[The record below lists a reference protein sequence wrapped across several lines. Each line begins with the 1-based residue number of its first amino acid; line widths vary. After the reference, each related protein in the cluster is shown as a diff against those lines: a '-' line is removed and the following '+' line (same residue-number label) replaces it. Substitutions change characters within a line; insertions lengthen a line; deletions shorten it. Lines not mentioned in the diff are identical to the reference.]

1 MLRASKAN
9 VKNVKE
15 RDEVPAS
22 PNKVAAQ
29 FDTMVG
35 QGEVKKDNFPV
46 DVVGGT
52 PLKLMEIARGPSE
65 ENEDEEGRRTLRRKR

>member
-9 VKNVKE
+9 VKNVNE
-15 RDEVPAS
+15 RDEA

-35 QGEVKKDNFPV
+35 QGEVKKDNIPV
-46 DVVGGT
+46 DVVAGT
-52 PLKLMEIARGPSE
+52 PIKLMEIARGQ
-65 ENEDEEGRRTLRRKR
+65 G